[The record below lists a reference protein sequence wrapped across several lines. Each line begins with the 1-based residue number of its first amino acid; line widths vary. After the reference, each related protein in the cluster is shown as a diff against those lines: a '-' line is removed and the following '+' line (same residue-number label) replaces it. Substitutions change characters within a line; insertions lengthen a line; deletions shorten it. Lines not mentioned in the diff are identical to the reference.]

1 MPTDGGRNATVNLS
15 NALPG
20 SDIFLVVSNNHSGGS
35 QNTLTLGSNIYASD
49 GDGDMLLTNVKVYVF
64 HFVCILNPS
73 GVASLYEVTRADAG
87 NSAGIILPIGESIV

>member
-1 MPTDGGRNATVNLS
+1 MPSASSKTATVNLS

-20 SDIFLVVSNNHSGGS
+20 SDVFFVVSASGNNG
-35 QNTLTLGSNIYASD
+35 TLRLGSNIYASAD
-49 GDGDMLLTNVKVYVF
+49 SSGNMPITASKVYVF

-87 NSAGIILPIGESIV
+87 SIAGTVLPIGESIV